1 MPEIEVSKLVLDYT
15 VYPRHYIEEYNV
27 NQLAEALRAGIELP
41 PVIAEQ
47 DTFRVVDGFH
57 RIPAYIKVYG
67 LDVMIP
73 VEFMTFAKDG
83 EIFKEA
89 AKRNIKHG
97 RKLTSW
103 DLKRCLSLAEDFEIE
118 PEEIEKVLSITTK
131 TAERLRLGSA
141 RVGNEVTARR
151 PVPLKNTIRQ
161 MAGKT
166 LTKEQEE
173 TNKKLGGHAQA
184 FYINQLVMLIR
195 SDLLDS
201 GNERLMKQLADLRAL
216 LDEVL

>member
-15 VYPRHYIEEYNV
+15 VYPRHYVEEYNV
-27 NQLAEALRAGIELP
+27 NQLAEALRAGSEFP
-41 PVIAEQ
+41 PVLVERGS
-47 DTFRVVDGFH
+47 FRVVDGFH

-67 LDVMIP
+67 LDVKIP
-73 VEFMTFAKDG
+73 CEVRAFESDVELF
-83 EIFKEA
+83 EEA
-89 AKRNIKHG
+89 AKRNVGHG

-118 PEEIEKVLSITTK
+118 PEEIEKVLSITPK

-141 RVGNEVTARR
+141 RVGNGVTARR

-173 TNKKLGGHAQA
+173 TNEKLGGHAQL
-184 FYINQLVMLIR
+184 FYVNQLVMLIR

-201 GNERLMKQLADLRAL
+201 GNERLMEQLVDLRAL